1 MVHDADVFMLL
12 SDPQQRVTYTQQ
24 TSGLQLYDRGNVTT
38 TIWNGMISFNKL
50 EMCGKCVQC
59 AYSRSLI
66 LFHFFQK

>member
-38 TIWNGMISFNKL
+38 TMWNGMIGFNKL
-50 EMCGKCVQC
+50 EMCTMC
-59 AYSRSLI
+59 L
-66 LFHFFQK
+66 